1 MRRFILFSGLAAFA
15 FAGTAS
21 FEAEAQSIIE
31 VTYDPSTHMNA
42 FVSVDSAT
50 GSTTVLK
57 TFKFPSGS
65 YFPSASFE
73 DPATGI
79 LYVQDSNGT
88 YLSYNV
94 STNQLSVINGP
105 NNNGGGGFATP
116 VPGGFNTVI
125 GNIQSGGTTYM
136 KTNMSG
142 PAASATGTNSM
153 AFGAGSSATGN
164 GSVALGSGSVA
175 SEDNTVSVGS
185 STNQR
190 RITEVAPGVDSSDA
204 VNVGQMYGALN
215 KTFGKLDSQMNQ
227 TGAMSSAMSQMNASA
242 SGIPSDNRIAIGF
255 GTQGGS
261 TAVAF
266 GYQHSL
272 AKDLNFTVGGAVSSN
287 TSTAGVGL
295 GFGW

>member
-1 MRRFILFSGLAAFA
+1 MRKIILFSGLAAWA
-15 FAGTAS
+15 FVGTTS
-21 FEAEAQSIIE
+21 FKADAQSIIE
-31 VTYDPSTHMNA
+31 LTYNPSTHMNA

-50 GSTTVLK
+50 GSATVLK
-57 TFKFPSGS
+57 SFKFPSGS
-65 YFPSASFE
+65 YAGGSAFE

-79 LYVQDSNGT
+79 LYVQDSNGS
-88 YLSYNV
+88 YISYNV
-94 STNQLSVINGP
+94 STNQLSVIHGP
-105 NNNGGGGFATP
+105 SSTGGAGFATP

-125 GNIQSGGTTYM
+125 GTIQSGGTTYM

-142 PAASATGTNSM
+142 APASATGTNSI
-153 AFGAGSSATGN
+153 
-164 GSVALGSGSVA
+164 ALGSGSVA
-175 SEDNTVSVGS
+175 SEDNTISVGS

-190 RITEVAPGVDSSDA
+190 RITEVAPGVNSTDA
-204 VNVGQMYGALN
+204 VDVGQMYGALD
-215 KTFGKLDSQMNQ
+215 KTFGKLDTQMNR

-242 SGIPSDNRIAIGF
+242 SGIPSDNRIAIGM

-272 AKDLNFTVGGAVSSN
+272 AKDVNFTVGGAISGS